1 MHAMW
6 AHAFHILRGRGADQ
20 TNTGVHAYNTIME
33 CVHACTIVDHHIGL
47 AQAFFRPFIRSTFAS
62 HAMLVPAER

>member
-1 MHAMW
+1 MHAIW

-20 TNTGVHAYNTIME
+20 TNTRVHAYNTIME

-47 AQAFFRPFIRSTFAS
+47 AQAFFSTLHPFNVCLTCDVGAG
-62 HAMLVPAER
+62 